1 MQKQNN
7 KKLKK
12 FDKKELDILDRF
24 LRILWRK
31 EVAYKINIWKKHFW
45 KRYLMKVRI
54 GFLTILFIFH
64 SFNDIALKKRVLK
77 NKIRRAQKVN

>member
-12 FDKKELDILDRF
+12 VDKNKLDILDRF

-31 EVAYKINIWKKHFW
+31 EFEYKINT
-45 KRYLMKVRI
+45 L
-54 GFLTILFIFH
+54 
-64 SFNDIALKKRVLK
+64 
-77 NKIRRAQKVN
+77 

>member
-12 FDKKELDILDRF
+12 ADRKELDILDRF

-31 EVAYKINIWKKHFW
+31 EVEYKINI
-45 KRYLMKVRI
+45 
-54 GFLTILFIFH
+54 
-64 SFNDIALKKRVLK
+64 
-77 NKIRRAQKVN
+77 

>member
-12 FDKKELDILDRF
+12 VDKNKLDILDRF

-31 EVAYKINIWKKHFW
+31 EVEYKINI
-45 KRYLMKVRI
+45 
-54 GFLTILFIFH
+54 
-64 SFNDIALKKRVLK
+64 
-77 NKIRRAQKVN
+77 